1 MGDMPTVENGTVDV
15 KMVQKEV
22 IAIVSDVLG
31 VDENTIQLNQSLVKD
46 LSADSLDVTE
56 LIISIEEHFNVS
68 VTISDKELA
77 EIDTVQDL
85 VNFVVLALKNKQK

>member
-85 VNFVVLALKNKQK
+85 VNFVVLALKNK